1 MVTEN
6 KKFNNHPNARKEI
19 EEMSGYS
26 APLEGRRSLLRLDF
40 NENTIGP
47 SPKVLEALRS
57 ISSNQISIYPE
68 YSGLKEIIIKNLIIK
83 TKNIS
88 LLPSNVDIF
97 NGVDAAINA
106 IFHAFGNI
114 NDEIITTTPTFGY
127 YSPCAD
133 MRGMK
138 KIEVPYDGKGYDFPY
153 KIIENY
159 IKTKSPKILIICNPN
174 NPTGTTLEK
183 DKIIALANYS
193 PQTLIVVDELYDSF
207 APSHLLDK
215 INFSKLPNIILL
227 RSLSKT
233 AGLAG
238 LRIGYAIGNE
248 NILLRIKRVT
258 GPYDVN
264 SFAVT
269 AAFAALND
277 QAYTDSYVKEVLEAR
292 EWIKIQLKESQI
304 KHHIGGGNY
313 FLLWPNSIP
322 SIVAKK
328 LKENGILVRDMRGKK
343 LIEGALRVSI
353 GTKSQM
359 QLFWEIYQRIDI

>member
-6 KKFNNHPNARKEI
+6 KKFNTHPHARKEI
-19 EEMSGYS
+19 EEMNGYR

-47 SPKVLEALRS
+47 SPNVLEALRS
-57 ISSNQISIYPE
+57 ISNNEISIYPE
-68 YSGLKEIIIKNLIIK
+68 YSGLKEAIIRNLGIK

-88 LLPSNVDIF
+88 LRPSNIDTF

-106 IFHAFGNI
+106 IFHAFGNK

-138 KIEVPYDGKGYDFPY
+138 KIEVPYEGENFDFPY
-153 KIIENY
+153 KVIKDY
-159 IKTKSPKILIICNPN
+159 IKTKFPKILIICNPN
-174 NPTGTTLEK
+174 NPTGTTLCK

-193 PQTLIVVDELYDSF
+193 PQTLIIIDELYDAF
-207 APSHLLDK
+207 TPSHLLEE
-215 INFSKLPNIILL
+215 INFAKFTNIILL

-248 NILLRIKRVT
+248 DILLKIKKVT

-292 EWIKIQLKESQI
+292 EWIKTQLKQSQI
-304 KHHIGGGNY
+304 KHHVGGGNY
-313 FLLWPNSIP
+313 FLLWPKDLS

-328 LKENGILVRDMRGKK
+328 LKENGILVRDMKGKK
-343 LIEGALRVSI
+343 LIDGALRVSI

-359 QLFWEIYQRIDI
+359 KFFWEIYKTIDI